1 MRSAVYLEPILDE
14 LPPSIKTL
22 RAEAAGEGYRFLERL
37 VAEWISH
44 ETRFDREGEALLAAY
59 VAGELVGIGGVTV
72 DPALMGVLRM
82 RRFYIHPLWRR
93 HGIGRRLALS
103 LLGRVECEN

>member
-22 RAEAAGEGYRFLERL
+22 RVEAAGEGYRFLERL

-59 VAGELVGIGGVTV
+59 GV
-72 DPALMGVLRM
+72 
-82 RRFYIHPLWRR
+82 PLLK
-93 HGIGRRLALS
+93 GT
-103 LLGRVECEN
+103 